1 MWKTDFLD
9 FVDEHEVGPYIR
21 LSLTEGEKQSQIPA
35 EASPVE
41 KEQRDRANNNA
52 RNYMKSSICNE
63 FISDIFSEII
73 GQINTNNMT
82 GKELW
87 DCAEWLVLA
96 TKGLLTGRELEAE
109 NSELKGKISILEAK
123 TQQIVSVESS
133 EEKIS
138 ELKDANADLQKRLS
152 DLEQLLAAKHKSDF
166 ETKEK
171 SFAKKFSE
179 FSRKCAE
186 EKKEVELKCIKLSQ
200 QKNVGFFK
208 EISGQRNDAEK
219 GFEEER
225 SIFET
230 EIKKLTAK
238 LSELSE
244 KALKEQKTKSE
255 FTKKIDL
262 LVKERDNFAST
273 IKVLEKSVS
282 SSNQKS
288 VSTQRSVK
296 SFDQIRKTNLFYD
309 SNIDGSGIHQKGR
322 RYKDEELVWKKKPVE
337 DELKEKESCVHA
349 FNAKKNNASKGKP
362 DHIYSRDQLLKL
374 SGKKYHCSYCHTHD
388 HIHKTI
394 DHFWY
399 GSYSISPTRTATN
412 IRGPKYQW
420 VPKPKT
426 DSVLQAPTVK
436 GE

>member
-1 MWKTDFLD
+1 
-9 FVDEHEVGPYIR
+9 
-21 LSLTEGEKQSQIPA
+21 
-35 EASPVE
+35 
-41 KEQRDRANNNA
+41 
-52 RNYMKSSICNE
+52 
-63 FISDIFSEII
+63 
-73 GQINTNNMT
+73 MT
-82 GKELW
+82 GKERW
-87 DCAEWLVLA
+87 DCTEWLVLG

-123 TQQIVSVESS
+123 NQQIVSVESS

-152 DLEQLLAAKHKSDF
+152 DLEQLLAKHKSDF

-179 FSRKCAE
+179 FSRKCAD

-200 QKNVGFFK
+200 QVSDFQKVIILEREKFATEKKAIEQKNVSVFK
-208 EISGQRNDAEK
+208 EISGQRNNAEK

-225 SIFET
+225 SMFEM

-244 KALKEQKTKSE
+244 KALKEQRTKSE
-255 FTKKIDL
+255 FTNKIDL

-273 IKVLEKSVS
+273 IKVLEKNVS
-282 SSNQKS
+282 NTNQKY
-288 VSTQRSVK
+288 VSPQRTVK
-296 SFDQIRKTNLFYD
+296 SFDQIRKTNLFFD
-309 SNIDGSGIHQKGR
+309 SNIDGSGTRSRRR

-349 FNAKKNNASKGKP
+349 VNAKKNKASKSKA
-362 DHIYSRDQLLKL
+362 DHIYSRDQLLRL
-374 SGKKYHCSYCHTHD
+374 SGKKYHCSYCNTHD
-388 HIHKTI
+388 HIHKTS

-412 IRGPKYQW
+412 IHGPKYQW

-426 DSVLQAPTVK
+426 DSLLQAPTVK